1 MNNYLN
7 ESALQIKRFFRELIH
22 NLTVDQREL
31 YLSVIAL
38 LSIFVIIPGITY
50 AAFSDDL
57 LTKEAIMNKNNTGL
71 LLLDRNGNEFFRFY
85 QAKNQNHIPLDQIPK
100 HIQDAVIASE
110 DKDFYSHSG
119 FSPKAIVRS
128 AIKNFEAKDF
138 AQGGSTIT
146 QQLVKNSLLT
156 PDKNLFRKYQE
167 VLLAQQIEGL
177 YTKQEILEMYLNS
190 VYFGEGAFGIQEAA
204 QAYFGKDVQDLSLS
218 EASIIVS
225 VLPAPSTLSPISGKL
240 DEAKKRQE
248 IVLQKMV
255 EQGSISEQQK
265 NEALTQKLSFQPV
278 RDENNLSATHFAL
291 LVKDQLE
298 QEYGEEAV
306 ARSGFVVKTTIDQ
319 AIQQQALEEV
329 NKQVTSLAKSN
340 ANNGA
345 AVVMNPKTGEV
356 LAMVGSKD
364 WNDPE
369 VGKINMAVA
378 PRSPGSSFKP
388 IIYAAGFEKKIIS
401 PGTIMQDKKTTF
413 RLSSN
418 PYDKPYE
425 PKNYD
430 GRFRGNVTV
439 RRSLANSLNIPSV
452 EIMQKVGLD
461 SGMEMAKRLGISTL
475 KEKSNYGLS
484 FVLGSAESRLL
495 DMTAV
500 YAVFA
505 NDGMKINP
513 TLISEIKEKNGK
525 ILYTHKAERE
535 PVLRPEVAFL
545 ISSILSDNKARSEV
559 FGNALTI
566 SRPAAVKTGTSE
578 DYRDAWTI
586 GYTPSLV
593 VGVWVGNND
602 NKPMSQVAGSLGAAP
617 IWKNI
622 MEKVLQDLPKEEFIK
637 PAGVTELT
645 VCAFNGLP
653 LRNQEATSSA
663 SKEYFIRGTEPRK
676 FCTVPKPTATPSA
689 TPGPDGQ
696 TPPPTPEQKPESE
709 DPAVIQARIQDQMK
723 EAEKEIEKRKN
734 EMEKEAKKEG
744 LLLVPLIRNLAAS
757 QTVWYS

>member
-1 MNNYLN
+1 MKEKLGVLI
-7 ESALQIKRFFRELIH
+7 LQTKQLLREVVY
-22 NLTVDQREL
+22 NLHVDQREL

-85 QAKNQNHIPLDQIPK
+85 QAKNQDHIPLTQIPK
-100 HIQDAVIASE
+100 HVQNAVIASE
-110 DKDFYSHSG
+110 DHAFYQHSG
-119 FSPKAIVRS
+119 FSPKAIIRS

-177 YTKQEILEMYLNS
+177 YSKEEILEMYLNS
-190 VYFGEGAFGIQEAA
+190 VYFGEGSFGIQQAS
-204 QAYFGKDVQDLSLS
+204 QAYFGKNVQELSIS
-218 EASIIVS
+218 EAAIIVG
-225 VLPAPSTLSPISGKL
+225 VLPAPSTLSPISGKY

-248 IVLQKMV
+248 IVLQKMA
-255 EQGSISEQQK
+255 EQGYITNDQK
-265 NEALTQKLSFQPV
+265 QEALNQKLSFQPV
-278 RDENNLSATHFAL
+278 RNENNLAATHFAL
-291 LVKDQLE
+291 MVKDQLE
-298 QEYGEEAV
+298 KEYGEESV
-306 ARSGFVVKTTIDQ
+306 ARSGFVVKTTLDLK
-319 AIQQQALEEV
+319 IQEQALQEV
-329 NKQVTSLAKSN
+329 DKQIELLERSN

-345 AVVMNPKTGEV
+345 AVVMNPKNGEV
-356 LAMVGSKD
+356 LAMVGSRD
-364 WNDPE
+364 WNDSA
-369 VGKINMAVA
+369 VGKINMAVS

-388 IIYAAGFEKKIIS
+388 IIYAAGFEKGIIS
-401 PGTIMQDKKTTF
+401 PGTVMQDKKTTF
-413 RLSSN
+413 KLSSN
-418 PYDKPYE
+418 SFEKPYE

-439 RRSLANSLNIPSV
+439 RRALSNSLNIPAV

-461 SGMEMAKRLGISTL
+461 SGIEMAKRLGVSTL

-505 NDGMKINP
+505 NEGMRIEP

-525 ILYTHKAERE
+525 VLFTHKAQRE
-535 PVLRPEVAFL
+535 PVLRPEIAFL
-545 ISSILSDNKARSEV
+545 ISSILSDNRARQEV

-602 NKPMSQVAGSLGAAP
+602 NQPMSKVAGSLGAAP

-622 MEKVLQDLPKEEFIK
+622 MEKALQDLPKEEFIK
-637 PAGVTELT
+637 PAGITELT

-663 SKEYFIRGTEPRK
+663 TKEYFIKGTEPRK

-696 TPPPTPEQKPESE
+696 PVPPE
-709 DPAVIQARIQDQMK
+709 DPAVIQARVEAQMKEMQK
-723 EAEKEIEKRKN
+723 EAEKRQKEIEKEIK
-734 EMEKEAKKEG
+734 KDEAFNTS
-744 LLLVPLIRNLAAS
+744 VLIKNLAAS
-757 QTVWYS
+757 RTVLYS